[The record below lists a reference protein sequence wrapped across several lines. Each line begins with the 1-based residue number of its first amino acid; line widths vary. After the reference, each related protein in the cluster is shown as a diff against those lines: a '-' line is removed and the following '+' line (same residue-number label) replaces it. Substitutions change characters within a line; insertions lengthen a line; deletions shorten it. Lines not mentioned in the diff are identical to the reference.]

1 MQSIGPEPRAE
12 SPNPEEDT
20 LLQPLSH
27 SSDPQGQVDPMP
39 AVKKVGDERGMR
51 DTIGLVLV
59 IVCHLS
65 ADVSVD

>member
-1 MQSIGPEPRAE
+1 MQSIGPGPRLG

-39 AVKKVGDERGMR
+39 AVKTVGDERGMR
-51 DTIGLVLV
+51 DNIGLGLV
-59 IVCHLS
+59 FVCTSTL
-65 ADVSVD
+65 VS